1 MIYRKISTY
10 NEGECS
16 NLCSFCLYDEIP
28 ACNYWSFIEG
38 FGYDDKG
45 NTIVV
50 ACSKFR
56 KSTLGSRFVFN
67 RKQQLL
73 RLPKVLEVD

>member
-1 MIYRKISTY
+1 MIYKKVSTY

-16 NLCSFCLYDEIP
+16 NLCTSCLYDEMP
-28 ACNYWSFIEG
+28 ACNYWIFIEG
-38 FGYDDKG
+38 IGYDDKG

-67 RKQQLL
+67 REMRLL